1 MAGTPKSF
9 KLGPGSLVLGE
20 TGTPLE
26 ISCQITACTVE
37 FETDSEDDVP
47 TLAGGT
53 LAGDETETATLTGTI
68 IQDLSDA
75 GVIDYTWAHSGEVVP
90 VVFVPNTESA
100 RSITGDVKLRSL
112 NVGGD
117 VRTSPT
123 SDFEWP
129 FVGKPTM
136 SAAGGASG
144 DEARDLESVAG

>member
-1 MAGTPKSF
+1 MAGNPKSY
-9 KLGPGSLVLGE
+9 KMGPGSLVIGE
-20 TGTPLE
+20 TGSPLE
-26 ISCQITACTVE
+26 IACQITACTVE

-47 TLAGGT
+47 TLCGGT

-75 GVIDYTWAHSGEVVP
+75 GVVDYTWTHSGEVTDVT
-90 VVFVPNTESA
+90 FVPNSDAGRT
-100 RSITGDVKLRSL
+100 ITGQVKVRSL

-129 FVGKPTM
+129 FVGKPAM
-136 SAAGGASG
+136 SPATGV
-144 DEARDLESVAG
+144 DEVAELESVM